1 MLHSVDFEPIGRRG
15 KCPADESLLQ
25 AARRLG
31 VDLVSLCGGKGTCGR
46 CRVQVITGDVSP
58 PTGEEKKALYLHD
71 LEEGYRLAC
80 QTYPR
85 SNCVLRVPSESLTA
99 PQRTQVD
106 GIEAAASPDPP
117 VFTDHPNLLSYSRNE
132 RHLGLA
138 LDIGTTKLAAYLLD
152 LDSGRT
158 LASRG
163 AMNPQIAHGED
174 VIARLVY
181 ARESPAHAQ
190 RLHDAVVEALNGL
203 TTETCTNTHAE
214 PDEILEAV
222 AVGNTAMH
230 HLLLN
235 LHIEHLAV
243 SPFTPTVKEAM
254 DVLAGD
260 IGLRIA
266 PGAYLHMLPNIA
278 GFVGADHVA
287 MLLATEVT
295 RSTQTVLALDI
306 GTNTEVSLI
315 KNGEAFCVSCAS
327 GPAFEGAHIKH
338 GMRAAPGA
346 IERLEINGDA
356 VHYQTIGGAAPAGI
370 CGSGILDALA
380 QLYRNDIIN
389 GRGRMREHPRVREV
403 NGQREFVLVGE
414 EERGGQPAITIT
426 QDDVRELQLAKGA
439 IRSGINVLLQSANCT
454 ERELDQI
461 IIAGAFGSY
470 IDIGSATT
478 IGMLPPLVADR
489 FRQVGNAAGTG
500 ARLALISRDKREEAN
515 GIAECIRYVELSTYP
530 DFMKL
535 FVDATRIGQA

>member
-1 MLHSVDFEPIGRRG
+1 MQHTVDFEPIGRRG
-15 KCPADESLLQ
+15 ICPADESLLE
-25 AARRLG
+25 AAHHLG

-46 CRVQVITGDVSP
+46 CTVQVIAGEVSP
-58 PTGEEKKALYLHD
+58 PTDNERKALSRHELND
-71 LEEGYRLAC
+71 GYRLAC

-85 SNCVLRVPSESLTA
+85 SDCRLRIPPESLTA

-106 GIEAAASPDPP
+106 GLEVTVKPDPP
-117 VFTDHPNLLSYSRNE
+117 VFTEHPELLSHSRHN

-138 LDIGTTKLAAYLLD
+138 LDIGTTKLAAYILD

-181 ARESPAHAQ
+181 SRKSPNNARKLQEMLVDS
-190 RLHDAVVEALNGL
+190 LNSLMTEACAD
-203 TTETCTNTHAE
+203 TDAE

-222 AVGNTAMH
+222 VVGNTAMH

-235 LHIEHLAV
+235 LPVERLAV
-243 SPFTPTVKEAM
+243 SPFAPPVKHAM
-254 DVLAGD
+254 DIKASD
-260 IGLRIA
+260 IGLRTA
-266 PGAYLHMLPNIA
+266 PGAYVHALPNIA

-287 MLLATEVT
+287 MLLAIEVIESKHT
-295 RSTQTVLALDI
+295 ALALDI
-306 GTNTEVSLI
+306 GTNTEVSLVR
-315 KNGEAFCVSCAS
+315 KVEAFCVSCAS
-327 GPAFEGAHIKH
+327 GPAFEGAHIKF

-346 IERLEINGDA
+346 IERVEIDGNT

-380 QLYRNDIIN
+380 QLYQNGVVS
-389 GRGRMREHPRVREV
+389 GRGRMGEHPRVRDSD
-403 NGQREFVLVGE
+403 GKREFVLVSE

-439 IRSGINVLLQSANCT
+439 IRTGIEVLLQSAGCSQQ
-454 ERELDQI
+454 ELDRI

-470 IDIGSATT
+470 IDVASAST
-478 IGMLPPLVADR
+478 IGMLPPLTADR
-489 FRQVGNAAGTG
+489 FLQVGNAAGTG
-500 ARLALISRDKREEAN
+500 ARLALISRDKRGEASE
-515 GIAECIRYVELSTYP
+515 IAEKIRYVELSTYP
-530 DFMKL
+530 EFMKI
-535 FVDATRIGQA
+535 FVDATHIG